1 MRGAPLFTGC
11 GGLDLGLHLAGHEVV
26 LQCESDP
33 HARQVLRRRFPGTR
47 LETDVA
53 ALAALPVETELLAA
67 GFPCVDVSR
76 AGLRAGLGGSG
87 TGLVRHVFRL
97 LRESARHGRPVPW
110 VLLENVPG
118 LLERGG
124 EGAEA
129 PVERV
134 VSGLEALGYAWA
146 QRVICTAAFG
156 FPNRRRRVFILASL
170 HGDPRDPLLSLGRS
184 PQCPGDCAEVL
195 GAPCVRCRA
204 EDLRNRDPALK
215 ETMVA
220 LDLGNAQAAGGVDM
234 IPCLKTGN
242 GTQILLLQGA
252 HRVGLLPVGEA
263 ERLQGFPR
271 GYTLPCYP
279 LVPPGLNA
287 HRDPPPL
294 LKDAKA
300 RDSLRWQLLGNAV
313 SVPVAQWLG
322 EQLARP
328 YISKYMMAED
338 DKPMGWVRQDEALA
352 WEEHSMEPGAEREG
366 LWQRLPAAAGVRGQG
381 RGAEARRDRAND
393 RRIGSHSNGISDED
407 KAWPR
412 ACWFLPGQGRFRCM
426 ASEYP
431 VVRPFEPLGR
441 FLKQQ
446 PLRLPPGYE
455 LQRLQTYLRRLQH
468 DGWDVSETI
477 RVLFACGRDLHD
489 ATITRDLGR
498 AATVGEVVWARVPG
512 FPWWPAEVVE
522 PHEIPEHLF
531 EGLRS
536 REPAAELHCDMEG
549 LTSLEQE
556 KDMSG
561 GAVTAAAR
569 SMLVPRTPKRPSVGV
584 KAASLAGEST
594 REAYAPPSGKS
605 APLALPAPEDVEEG
619 AEEQLC
625 WGREGLPAGGEDHMQ
640 DDVEA
645 SARLVPYGRELP
657 RAPREGLARRP
668 EKTRFV
674 VFFGQKKD
682 SAWVPEGDVL
692 PFEEHKHEVLNTARI
707 YGHDKKHFKEAL
719 TEAELALK
727 VRRRQKNDSALTVE
741 EEAEFLGE
749 TGARHRA
756 AVQQAA
762 RVASAK
768 GREPCRNCKA
778 CLESKAK
785 GQNRKCLVHKVMA
798 AYLAGRAGADVARLG
813 EKAKGARLSVY
824 WPLDYCYYDCT
835 VVGFDRLRMKH
846 VLFYDDEEY
855 ETIALWG
862 ATQEI
867 KVLNEPAD
875 WPQVFTEWEAAR
887 EAESREE
894 EDKKARAKAKQ
905 VEKEEKEK
913 AWRKAQLEP
922 VPLEQ
927 LTPAERSR
935 REQMEENERRRRG
948 IFSAPAVRARAPD
961 IEPKEPVK
969 GPEDEPKE
977 KPAKKPEAEPKREPG
992 AKAMSGPKPKKQA
1005 VVPVEP
1011 APAAEMPPAS
1021 QVASPPVPGS
1031 GAVFA
1036 DKLRM
1041 QEPHDVPVPAPKR
1054 FRLESGIPFFGNLG
1068 AAVTALAPNAP
1079 SLLIPGF
1086 PRQDWGSAQPEAAP
1100 DDE

>member
-1 MRGAPLFTGC
+1 MASLFTGC

-47 LETDVA
+47 LEADVA
-53 ALAALPVETELLAA
+53 ALAALPADTELLAA

-76 AGLRAGLGGSG
+76 AGLRMGMGGSG

-97 LRESARHGRPVPW
+97 LRESARQGRPVPW

-124 EGAEA
+124 ESAEA

-134 VSGLEALGYAWA
+134 VAGLEALGYAWA

-156 FPNRRRRVFILASL
+156 FPNRRHRVFILASL

-184 PQCPGDCAEVL
+184 PECPGDCAEVL
-195 GAPCVRCRA
+195 GAPCVRCRTG
-204 EDLRNRDPALK
+204 DLRNRDPALK
-215 ETMVA
+215 QTMVA
-220 LDLGNAQAAGGVDM
+220 LDLGNAQGAGGVDM

-313 SVPVAQWLG
+313 SVPVARWLG

-328 YISKYMMAED
+328 YLSKYMMTEG

-366 LWQRLPAAAGVRGQG
+366 LWQRLPAVAGRAGQG

-393 RRIGSHSNGISDED
+393 RRIGSHSDGSSDDD

-412 ACWFLPGQGRFRCM
+412 ACWFLPGQGRFRCV

-536 REPAAELHCDMEG
+536 REPAAELHGDEES
-549 LTSLEQE
+549 LTTLEQE

-561 GAVTAAAR
+561 GAVTAASR
-569 SMLVPRTPKRPSVGV
+569 SMLAPRTPKRPSVGA
-584 KAASLAGEST
+584 KTAPLAAKST
-594 REAYAPPSGKS
+594 REANAPPSGES
-605 APLALPAPEDVEEG
+605 APLALPAPDAEQGGEER
-619 AEEQLC
+619 LC
-625 WGREGLPAGGEDHMQ
+625 WGREDLPAGEEDHMQ

-668 EKTRFV
+668 EKTQFV

-692 PFEEHKHEVLNTARI
+692 SFEEHKHEVLNTARI

-727 VRRRQKNDSALTVE
+727 VRQRQKNDAALTLA

-768 GREPCRNCKA
+768 GRDPCRNCQA

-785 GQNRKCLVHKVMA
+785 GQNRKCLVHKVVA

-846 VLFYDDEEY
+846 VLYYDDQEY

-867 KVLNEPAD
+867 KVLNDPAD

-887 EAESREE
+887 EAERREE

-905 VEKEEKEK
+905 VEKVEKEK
-913 AWRKAQLEP
+913 AWRKAQWEP
-922 VPLEQ
+922 AALEQ
-927 LTPAERSR
+927 LTPAERCR
-935 REQMEENERRRRG
+935 REQIGKNEQRRQG
-948 IFSAPAVRARAPD
+948 IFSPPAVPLGSPTPEKRAPD
-961 IEPKEPVK
+961 IEPKKEPVK
-969 GPEDEPKE
+969 EPEPEPVLEPKAQAMSE
-977 KPAKKPEAEPKREPG
+977 PKPGKQAAVPAEPT
-992 AKAMSGPKPKKQA
+992 
-1005 VVPVEP
+1005 
-1011 APAAEMPPAS
+1011 PAAEMPPLP
-1021 QVASPPVPGS
+1021 QGASPPATGS
-1031 GAVFA
+1031 GAVST
-1036 DKLRM
+1036 DKLKM
-1041 QEPHDVPVPAPKR
+1041 QKPHDVPVPAPKR
-1054 FRLESGIPFFGNLG
+1054 PRPESGKVPFSY
-1068 AAVTALAPNAP
+1068 NA
-1079 SLLIPGF
+1079 GT
-1086 PRQDWGSAQPEAAP
+1086 W
-1100 DDE
+1100 